1 MDSERTLAAYRI
13 DPKASRLTVQV
24 TAGGLLAS
32 FGHNP
37 TIAARDFTGE
47 AQFEPETLAN
57 ASVHV
62 EISAATLEVVAGA
75 NDKDR
80 AEIEK
85 RMHADVIESESY
97 PLITFD
103 SSNIKVTPIGAGQ
116 YRVEAP
122 GQLTLHGITNEQTV
136 TARVLVSA
144 DRLRVSGEFTLG
156 QTDYG
161 IELVSV
167 AGGALKVKDEVKVSF
182 DVVAAASAKA
192 AKDTAAA

>member
-1 MDSERTLAAYRI
+1 MDSERTLAAYRV
-13 DPKASRLTVQV
+13 DPKASRLSVQV

-47 AQFEPETLAN
+47 AQFEPDSLAN

-62 EISAATLEVVAGA
+62 EISAATLEVIAGA
-75 NDKDR
+75 SDKDK

-85 RMHADVIESESY
+85 RMHSDVLQSDSY
-97 PLITFD
+97 PLITYD
-103 SSNIKVTPIGAGQ
+103 SSNIKVTPLSPGQ
-116 YRVEAP
+116 YRVDATGP
-122 GQLTLHGITNEQTV
+122 MTLHGITNDQTLM
-136 TARVLVSA
+136 ARVMVSA
-144 DRLRVSGEFTLG
+144 DKLRASGEITLR

-167 AGGALKVKDEVKVSF
+167 AGGALKVKDEVKISF
-182 DVVAAASAKA
+182 DVVA
-192 AKDTAAA
+192 TAAAQAKDSAAA